1 MNPKLA
7 QPSEHPA
14 PCASRSDNR
23 RTVSYW
29 QLGTQITGGRWFE
42 IYRAA
47 PKSLA
52 AQSAFDYAIKLVNPH
67 LSRSQNVI
75 AFERL
80 GREAAAADSVQH
92 RGIIPLLDAELD
104 HPEFFLVQPWIA
116 GGTLDKFV
124 ATAKDIS
131 LVRCLWIIRQIA
143 EAIAAAHDRQR
154 VYLGLDPAHVLLGS
168 GGRVMLIG
176 WSNSHVEGQP
186 LSLPTDQFRLAQY
199 TAPECFGE
207 HATAKAS
214 SDVFSLGVFIYQLLA
229 NVMPYRPTS
238 IQQLIF
244 ARKQKRPIDVI
255 RRQPACPARLSR
267 LASEMMSIQA
277 EARPAIRD
285 VLEQLIAIEIE
296 NLENPTLIQL

>member
-7 QPSEHPA
+7 PPFEIPA
-14 PCASRSDNR
+14 PRANGAGNR

-52 AQSAFDYAIKLVNPH
+52 EQSAFDYAIKLVNPH
-67 LSRSQNVI
+67 LSRSQSLI
-75 AFERL
+75 AYERL

-104 HPEFFLVQPWIA
+104 QPEFFLVQPWIA

-131 LVRCLWIIRQIA
+131 LVRCLWIVRQIA

-176 WSNSHVEGQP
+176 WANSHVEGQP
-186 LSLPTDQFRLAQY
+186 LSVPTDQFRFAQY
-199 TAPECFGE
+199 SAPECFGE
-207 HATAKAS
+207 HATAQAA

-229 NVMPYRPTS
+229 NVMPYRPTTVK
-238 IQQLIF
+238 QLIL
-244 ARKQKRPIDVI
+244 ARQHKRPIDVI
-255 RRQPACPARLSR
+255 RRQPACPPRLSR
-267 LASEMMSIQA
+267 LASEMMSVQS

-296 NLENPTLIQL
+296 NLENPTLIRL